1 MPLIKV
7 ATLAQLPPDTVTEVL
22 VGYEPYA
29 ICNVGGAVRA
39 LSGVCIHRGGPL
51 GQGQIHEGRV
61 VCPYHMWE
69 FDCVTGEYHN
79 PYNGD
84 GLQQTS
90 NGLLVWRKADNF
102 TAFTDGFWTCAR
114 LGDFVGR
121 MDRIRG
127 RTEVM
132 GPFHPPAEGDLAAF
146 IEGLR
151 QRMAERL
158 RQMRGSAGVAA

>member
-69 FDCVTGEYHN
+69 FDCVTGEYD
-79 PYNGD
+79 YDSTKRVATFEVQVEGED
-84 GLQQTS
+84 VFLQ
-90 NGLLVWRKADNF
+90 V
-102 TAFTDGFWTCAR
+102 
-114 LGDFVGR
+114 
-121 MDRIRG
+121 
-127 RTEVM
+127 
-132 GPFHPPAEGDLAAF
+132 P
-146 IEGLR
+146 
-151 QRMAERL
+151 
-158 RQMRGSAGVAA
+158 